1 MLAIKAFSMAHWNLQ
16 DDQGLLHHIE
26 IHDAAWVMDL
36 PHTLLSLQ
44 TLDLTNK
51 QSLSISSWCMH
62 AAVVKQMQIFLNRG
76 ICQNNPT
83 GSQKRYPLFVFDV
96 RHGKNLVP
104 WQKISKQIQTSN
116 CHWASHLCKHCI
128 GLRSQNDD
136 SPPFSMPPS
145 PTIGEQ
151 LLFTCDNNAKQCG
164 ESKAKFLSIIQR
176 QTTRLL
182 PAWTLLSGIVALVL
196 LTQSSKF

>member
-76 ICQNNPT
+76 FCQNNPT

-96 RHGKNLVP
+96 RHGKIWFLDKKFQNKYKHQTVIEPLTFASIVLDSEGRMMIHLHIQCHLHPQLV
-104 WQKISKQIQTSN
+104 SN
-116 CHWASHLCKHCI
+116 SCLLVTTMPSNVVKAQPNFWASSR
-128 GLRSQNDD
+128 G
-136 SPPFSMPPS
+136 
-145 PTIGEQ
+145 
-151 LLFTCDNNAKQCG
+151 
-164 ESKAKFLSIIQR
+164 R
-176 QTTRLL
+176 QQGYCLHGH
-182 PAWTLLSGIVALVL
+182 S
-196 LTQSSKF
+196 